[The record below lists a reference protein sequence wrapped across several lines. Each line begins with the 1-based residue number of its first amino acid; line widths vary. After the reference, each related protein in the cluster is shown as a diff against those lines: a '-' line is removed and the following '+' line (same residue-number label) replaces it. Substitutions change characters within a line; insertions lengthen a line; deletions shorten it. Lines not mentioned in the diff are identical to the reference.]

1 MRTIFQLGLLGAGS
15 PFNGTPS
22 SIPVYNMTRDGV
34 DADRARVLRN
44 TLRPPGMA
52 LTFPYVVKI
61 AGEGEYVVS
70 ADGTAQFYSYKYGR
84 WEEPV
89 YIDNKSLWA
98 KATGNDE

>member
-1 MRTIFQLGLLGAGS
+1 MRTIFELGVLGRGS

-34 DADRARVLRN
+34 DANRAKVLRN
-44 TLRPPGMA
+44 LERPPGTA

-84 WEEPV
+84 WEPPQL
-89 YIDNKSLWA
+89 IDNQSLWA
-98 KATGNDE
+98 KATGNDQ